1 MNQTTTTNG
10 AENMTKQQS
19 AVLNTKEAMTIIL
32 SEAKKVVAQKA
43 NTTIEMVEAAIIAK
57 NEKVLGMMKELVSL
71 AVNQVASSVA

>member
-1 MNQTTTTNG
+1 MTN
-10 AENMTKQQS
+10 TQS
-19 AVLNTKEAMTIIL
+19 AVLNTKEAMAIIL

-57 NEKVLGMMKELVSL
+57 NEKVLNMMRELVSL